1 MSEIRIVKFHSNA
14 LNKLMAFSIYLP
26 DTKNCSRELPV
37 LYFFHGRNGNEHFLE
52 QLDVKSITDRLIK
65 EGNINPMIIVCPRMD
80 NTRGLNTSDCSG
92 QIHNGKMDIDVGR
105 YEDYFIHE
113 IIPYV
118 ETHYHAL
125 SDRSARYIGGASAGG
140 YASIHYGL
148 KHPEL
153 FSRIGGHMPAVEIN
167 LDSSDLPYYGGE
179 EEFYLNNPLEF
190 SDFNECHKTQYWY
203 LDAGDKDEGGF
214 DKSIEILNGL
224 LVNQGVKTECHIS
237 NGHHCL
243 EYILVNLE
251 KYLIFY
257 NGKKQ

>member
-1 MSEIRIVKFHSNA
+1 
-14 LNKLMAFSIYLP
+14 
-26 DTKNCSRELPV
+26 
-37 LYFFHGRNGNEHFLE
+37 
-52 QLDVKSITDRLIK
+52 
-65 EGNINPMIIVCPRMD
+65 
-80 NTRGLNTSDCSG
+80 
-92 QIHNGKMDIDVGR
+92 MDIDVGR

-179 EEFYLNNPLEF
+179 EEFHLNNPLEF